1 MTWLIRRNRRNKTV
15 DDTPIFECIS
25 MIAIAVGQ
33 TMTKYMDALL
43 DPIFACGLSDAL
55 TQALVDMA
63 HYIPPAKATI
73 QEKLL
78 DLLSTVLCGRP
89 FQPLGSPQR
98 NTFNPNVLKIHREG
112 QAPETTDAEV
122 ALALQTLGN
131 FDFSGEFCPRETC
144 TVQCK
149 QQRWTVGIG
158 DILREGKKL
167 QKYANVVYDEL
178 ELAENLEEDIFDT
191 PTQEDYALVSNHI
204 YSVTGYVLNE
214 FVHDVAIHY
223 VEHDN
228 PTIRKAACLTCCQ
241 LFVKDPILMQTSRHA
256 GHIVSGV
263 IDKLLAVAVAD
274 PGKTKDSSALPK
286 S

>member
-1 MTWLIRRNRRNKTV
+1 MPGDRRNKTV

-63 HYIPPAKATI
+63 HYIPPAKPTI

-98 NTFNPNVLKIHREG
+98 NTLSPSFLRTYREG
-112 QAPETTDAEV
+112 QPGETTDAEI

-131 FDFSGEFCPRETC
+131 FDFSGKSHQREVC
-144 TVQCK
+144 TMQDK
-149 QQRWTVGIG
+149 QQQWTDGMEYIV
-158 DILREGKKL
+158 REGKKL
-167 QKYANVVYDEL
+167 GKNSTLVYDQREIGM
-178 ELAENLEEDIFDT
+178 NLYEDIFHRSKNRGEVT
-191 PTQEDYALVSNHI
+191 NSNYI
-204 YSVTGYVLNE
+204 LLAGYVLNE

-223 VEHDN
+223 VEHDS

-274 PGKTKDSSALPK
+274 PGKASHFWAL
-286 S
+286 